1 MIHSR
6 IVNKKNNQ
14 LHKKAMLC
22 NIFQTRS
29 ISYILRTQTDFIR
42 SNASASQC
50 GLKSMRCFASKMLQM
65 NPLEIK
71 NSVSIESFKE
81 KFRKWEPI
89 SY

>member
-1 MIHSR
+1 M
-6 IVNKKNNQ
+6 NKKNNQ

-29 ISYILRTQTDFIR
+29 ISSILRTQTDFIR